1 MEYKIN
7 QSVKQHVNAAK
18 LIQKA
23 AKLGMDLDG
32 HGFLDYNN
40 VYGNTY
46 LWLEDYMFTLY
57 ISDFDN
63 TIKALYTCSYDGE
76 EWVRNAGDDLNK
88 LEAWTMRCH
97 KKSENK
103 EGNN

>member
-1 MEYKIN
+1 MEYKIS

-23 AKLGMDLDG
+23 AKLGMDLG
-32 HGFLDYNN
+32 GYGELAYNST
-40 VYGNTY
+40 YGNTY
-46 LWLEDYMFTLY
+46 LWLEDYPFTLY

-76 EWVRNAGDDLNK
+76 DWERNAGNSLDK
-88 LEAWTMRCH
+88 LEAWALRCY
-97 KKSENK
+97 KKSEKK

>member
-32 HGFLDYNN
+32 YGFLDYNDRF
-40 VYGNTY
+40 GNTY

-63 TIKALYTCSYDGE
+63 TIKASVTCFYDGE
-76 EWVRNAGDDLNK
+76 EWERNAGNDLDK
-88 LEAWTMRCH
+88 LEAWAMRCY
-97 KKSENK
+97 KKSEKK

>member
-1 MEYKIN
+1 MEYKIS

-32 HGFLDYNN
+32 YGELAYNST
-40 VYGNTY
+40 YGNTY

-63 TIKALYTCSYDGE
+63 TVKALYSCSYDGE
-76 EWVRNAGDDLNK
+76 EWERNAGNSLDK
-88 LEAWTMRCH
+88 LEDWALRCY
-97 KKSENK
+97 KKSEKK

>member
-7 QSVKQHVNAAK
+7 QSVKQHVNAAR

-32 HGFLDYNN
+32 YGFLDYNSS
-40 VYGNTY
+40 YGNTY

-76 EWVRNAGDDLNK
+76 ETKRNAGNSLDT
-88 LEAWTMRCH
+88 LEVWAQRCCQ
-97 KKSENK
+97 KSWNK

>member
-7 QSVKQHVNAAK
+7 QSAKQHVNAAK

-32 HGFLDYNN
+32 YGELAYNSTS
-40 VYGNTY
+40 GNTY

-63 TIKALYTCSYDGE
+63 TIKASYTCSYDGE
-76 EWVRNAGDDLNK
+76 EWERNVGNSLDK
-88 LEAWTMRCH
+88 LEAWALRCY
-97 KKSENK
+97 KKSEKK